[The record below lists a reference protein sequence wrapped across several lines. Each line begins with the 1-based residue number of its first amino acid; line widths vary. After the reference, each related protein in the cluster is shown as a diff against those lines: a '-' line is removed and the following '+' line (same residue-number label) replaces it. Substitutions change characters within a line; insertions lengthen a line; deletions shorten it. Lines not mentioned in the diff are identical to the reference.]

1 VDDLPEDSPLWG
13 RVTSTADNCLGSQ
26 CPQLQDCHVL
36 KARRLA
42 LEADVLVINH
52 HLLFA
57 DMAIREEGFAELL
70 PGADGVILDEAH
82 QLSEVAGQFFGLT
95 LTARQ
100 LLDLA
105 RDTVAEQLKEAPDAG
120 KIQELARAL
129 EKAVA
134 ELRLALGEGER
145 RGAWAEVALDRE
157 VVAAMGDLE
166 EVLGALARAL
176 EGAAPRSK
184 GLENVHQ
191 RTVELLGRLTR
202 LAGESPPD
210 SVHWFETRGRGLA
223 LHLTP
228 LEIAGQLRGQMER
241 YRSAWILTSA
251 TLAVGEDF
259 GHFATRLGLPED
271 SETLHL
277 DSPFDFPRHGLL
289 YHPTDL
295 PDPRQPSYTRA
306 LVEAALPVL
315 EASRGRAFLLFTSYR
330 ALREATELLTGRL
343 DYPLLVQGSLPRS
356 VLLER
361 FKAAG
366 NAVLLGTGSFWEGV
380 DVRGPALSCVIIDKL
395 PFASPGDPVL
405 AARIDTLRRQGGNPF
420 MEVQLPQAVIA
431 LKQGVGRLIRDVDD
445 RGVLM
450 LGDPRLLSRPYGQLF
465 LDSLPPMTR
474 TRRLERVQRFFA
486 LEQAVQY
493 PSDQPIL

>member
-1 VDDLPEDSPLWG
+1 MSADPGELLGPEGPLAACLPGFRPRVQQQTMARAVARTLESGGVLVAEAGTGTGKTFAYLVPALLSGGKVIISTGTRNLQDQLFYQDLPRVRRALGSPTRTALLKGRANYLCLHRLELTAAGGRFPSREQADQFRRVQEWAGRTISGDINEVDDLPEDSPLWG

-52 HLLFA
+52 HLFFA

-105 RDTVAEQLKEAPDAG
+105 RDTLAEQLKEAPDAG
-120 KIQELARAL
+120 EIQELARAL

-145 RGAWAEVALDRE
+145 RGAWAEVALDNG
-157 VVAAMGDLE
+157 VVTAMGDLE

-202 LAGESPPD
+202 LAGESP
-210 SVHWFETRGRGLA
+210 
-223 LHLTP
+223 
-228 LEIAGQLRGQMER
+228 
-241 YRSAWILTSA
+241 
-251 TLAVGEDF
+251 
-259 GHFATRLGLPED
+259 
-271 SETLHL
+271 
-277 DSPFDFPRHGLL
+277 
-289 YHPTDL
+289 
-295 PDPRQPSYTRA
+295 
-306 LVEAALPVL
+306 
-315 EASRGRAFLLFTSYR
+315 
-330 ALREATELLTGRL
+330 
-343 DYPLLVQGSLPRS
+343 
-356 VLLER
+356 
-361 FKAAG
+361 
-366 NAVLLGTGSFWEGV
+366 
-380 DVRGPALSCVIIDKL
+380 
-395 PFASPGDPVL
+395 
-405 AARIDTLRRQGGNPF
+405 
-420 MEVQLPQAVIA
+420 
-431 LKQGVGRLIRDVDD
+431 
-445 RGVLM
+445 
-450 LGDPRLLSRPYGQLF
+450 
-465 LDSLPPMTR
+465 
-474 TRRLERVQRFFA
+474 
-486 LEQAVQY
+486 
-493 PSDQPIL
+493 